1 MINQR
6 CSSWKMEVA
15 TYLKGLKAAPRILR
29 PAEDLKGNATAENR
43 PIENCVSPEQIKEK
57 ADYSGRFF

>member
-1 MINQR
+1 M
-6 CSSWKMEVA
+6 A

-29 PAEDLKGNATAENR
+29 HFPLKGNAAAENR
-43 PIENCVSPEQIKEK
+43 PVENCVSPEQIKEK